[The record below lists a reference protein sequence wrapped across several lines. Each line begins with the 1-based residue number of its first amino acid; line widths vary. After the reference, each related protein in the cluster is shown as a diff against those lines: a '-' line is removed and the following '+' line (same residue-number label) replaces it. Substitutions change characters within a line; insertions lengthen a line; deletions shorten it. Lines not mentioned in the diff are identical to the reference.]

1 MTVLHALK
9 IDRLTIAA
17 RRLAWLAAATCAL
30 YGAAVVVLNGPASGQ
45 TFPGRTI
52 TIVVPYAPGGTA
64 DVAARVLSEP
74 LAATLGQ
81 TVIVENVSGGN
92 ALIGTGRVA
101 RAAPDGYTLLV
112 HQMAI
117 AANVSLFPK
126 ASFNVEKDLTAVG
139 LVNYSVPIIVGRKS
153 LAANSLA
160 ELVAWMKQLA
170 GVDPPLGHEG
180 QRNCA
185 GSVAL
190 AGSENRQSRR
200 AGTRRLRIEAR
211 RQSCAVLASVVRRRS
226 MPR

>member
-1 MTVLHALK
+1 MGSMTVAV
-9 IDRLTIAA
+9 
-17 RRLAWLAAATCAL
+17 RRLAWLVVAPCAL
-30 YGAAVVVLNGPASGQ
+30 YGAAVAVLNGPASGQ
-45 TFPGRTI
+45 SFPGRTI

-126 ASFNVEKDLTAVG
+126 ASFNLEKDLTAVG
-139 LVNYSVPIIVGRKS
+139 LVNYACRSS
-153 LAANSLA
+153 SA
-160 ELVAWMKQLA
+160 EN
-170 GVDPPLGHEG
+170 P
-180 QRNCA
+180 
-185 GSVAL
+185 
-190 AGSENRQSRR
+190 
-200 AGTRRLRIEAR
+200 
-211 RQSCAVLASVVRRRS
+211 
-226 MPR
+226 

>member
-1 MTVLHALK
+1 MKIRRRNLLH
-9 IDRLTIAA
+9 
-17 RRLAWLAAATCAL
+17 LAA
-30 YGAAVVVLNGPASGQ
+30 GAAALSAVSRMARAQ
-45 TFPGRTI
+45 TYPTRPI
-52 TIVVPYAPGGTA
+52 TIIVPYAPGGAT
-64 DVAARVLSEP
+64 DLAARALSGP

-81 TVIVENVSGGN
+81 AVIVENVSGGN

-101 RAAPDGYTLLV
+101 RASPDGYTLLV
-112 HQMAI
+112 HNMAI

-126 ASFNVEKDLTAVG
+126 SSFNVEKDLTAVG
-139 LVNYSVPIIVGRKS
+139 LVNYGVPILVGRTS